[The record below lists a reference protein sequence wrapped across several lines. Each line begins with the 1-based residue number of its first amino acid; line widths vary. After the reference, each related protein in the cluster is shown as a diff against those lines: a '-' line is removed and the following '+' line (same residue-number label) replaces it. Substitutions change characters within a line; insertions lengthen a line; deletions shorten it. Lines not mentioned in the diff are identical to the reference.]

1 VEGGE
6 RRRGSGRGSRS
17 SFLALKRLEGRCR
30 SAISVKSG
38 RTASSSP
45 STSFATIFFF
55 FSSVSSP
62 SSSPSSFKRS
72 PRDEREKTS
81 EMIQVARQKVER
93 NARTA
98 VPNLFSFLV
107 FFPLLS
113 PAHTTHSRPFRCFC
127 ISAIAQPR
135 LLSSDNRTTT
145 TERLVLDLDGTAE
158 ETGTA
163 GGDETGLRVVDE
175 VEVRVM
181 GEREGRGAGDGDG
194 CQWSKEGRRRKGRN

>member
-1 VEGGE
+1 
-6 RRRGSGRGSRS
+6 
-17 SFLALKRLEGRCR
+17 
-30 SAISVKSG
+30 
-38 RTASSSP
+38 
-45 STSFATIFFF
+45 
-55 FSSVSSP
+55 
-62 SSSPSSFKRS
+62 
-72 PRDEREKTS
+72 
-81 EMIQVARQKVER
+81 MIQVARQKVER

-163 GGDETGLRVVDE
+163 GGDETGLRVDVE
-175 VEVRVM
+175 VEV
-181 GEREGRGAGDGDG
+181 GAQREKQETGKVDYVKASV
-194 CQWSKEGRRRKGRN
+194 QNIE

>member
-1 VEGGE
+1 MHL
-6 RRRGSGRGSRS
+6 RSRS
-17 SFLALKRLEGRCR
+17 ELV
-30 SAISVKSG
+30 ISVKSG
-38 RTASSSP
+38 RRASSSP
-45 STSFATIFFF
+45 STSFAMTFFF
-55 FSSVSSP
+55 FSSVLPLLPHSLSA
-62 SSSPSSFKRS
+62 RS
-72 PRDEREKTS
+72 PGDKRDDTSVMADNAKGTAKTPAHQPLS
-81 EMIQVARQKVER
+81 
-93 NARTA
+93 
-98 VPNLFSFLV
+98 LSSL
-107 FFPLLS
+107 FPLLS